1 MQGVVVSYG
10 LLAGLAIAL
19 LVAAFTDLKR
29 RQIDN
34 GLNAA
39 IALAAPLYWWASG
52 MSLPDVGWQLGL
64 ALLTFAVSALLFA
77 LRQMGGGDVKLLTA
91 LALWIAPPVFAT
103 LCIIMALIGSTM
115 SIVAG
120 MRNLE
125 PRLGESLRT
134 RLALAA
140 TGLWVLFSL
149 YALYVVGGGQP
160 LPLGEWLAG
169 LTGPRLLPFV
179 LLPGLLVA
187 VICIAAGT
195 RHILRRQ
202 RSRLAVPYGLAISL
216 AGLWML
222 AIGKIPALHGGA
234 LAG

>member
-1 MQGVVVSYG
+1 MQGGIVSYG

-52 MSLPDVGWQLGL
+52 MSLAAVGWQLGL

-77 LRQMGGGDVKLLTA
+77 MRQMGGGDVKLLTA
-91 LALWIAPPVFAT
+91 LALWIAPGTFAT

-125 PRLGESLRT
+125 PRLGEALRT
-134 RLALAA
+134 RLALLACA
-140 TGLWVLFSL
+140 LWVLFSL
-149 YALYVVGGGQP
+149 YALYVVGGGTP

-187 VICIAAGT
+187 VIAMAAGT

-202 RSRLAVPYGLAISL
+202 RSRLAIPYGLAMSL
-216 AGLWML
+216 AGLWLL
-222 AIGKIPALHGGA
+222 AVGRVPALHAGG
-234 LAG
+234 LSG